1 MKMSEAPTHTKGAG
15 THVTEIAAGVRAVAF
30 FEALKGTLVLVAG
43 FGLLSLVH
51 RDLQD
56 LAERLVRHSHLDP
69 ASHYPRVFVEAASHV
84 NDSRLRSL
92 AALAFA
98 YSCVRFVE
106 AYGLWRM
113 RAWAEWFAIISGCVY
128 LPIELYELFERLT
141 LIRAGVLLLNAFI
154 VAYLL
159 YVRLSRTGRRAEEAI
174 HRTEAD
180 KKARKEKLK
189 TRTPHSE
196 EAREFLKD
204 E

>member
-1 MKMSEAPTHTKGAG
+1 MKMAEAQTHT
-15 THVTEIAAGVRAVAF
+15 TEVPPRVVTEIAAGVRAVAF
-30 FEALKGTLVLVAG
+30 FEALKGALVLVAG

-56 LAERLVRHSHLDP
+56 LAERLVSHSHLNP
-69 ASHYPRVFVEAASHV
+69 ASHYPRVFVEAAARTS
-84 NDSRLRSL
+84 DARLRTL

-113 RAWAEWFAIISGCVY
+113 RAWAEWFAIISGCIY
-128 LPIELYELFERLT
+128 LPIELYELFERAT
-141 LIRAGVLLLNAFI
+141 LIRAGVLVVNALI

-159 YVRLSRTGRRAEEAI
+159 YVRFSRTGHLAEEAI

-180 KKARKEKLK
+180 KKAEKQAKKEE
-189 TRTPHSE
+189 RTG
-196 EAREFLKD
+196 AL
-204 E
+204 

>member
-1 MKMSEAPTHTKGAG
+1 MKMAEAQTHTTEVPARV
-15 THVTEIAAGVRAVAF
+15 VTEIAAGVRAVAF
-30 FEALKGTLVLVAG
+30 FEALKGALVLVAG

-56 LAERLVRHSHLDP
+56 LAERLVSHSHLNP
-69 ASHYPRVFVEAASHV
+69 ASHYPRVFVEAAARTS
-84 NDSRLRSL
+84 DARLRTL

-113 RAWAEWFAIISGCVY
+113 RAWAEWFAIISGCIY
-128 LPIELYELFERLT
+128 LPAELYELVARPT
-141 LIRAGVLLLNAFI
+141 LIKAGVLVVNAFI

-159 YVRLSRTGRRAEEAI
+159 YVRFSRTGRVVEEAI

-180 KKARKEKLK
+180 KKALKEELK
-189 TRTPHSE
+189 AQKAH
-196 EAREFLKD
+196 
-204 E
+204 

>member
-1 MKMSEAPTHTKGAG
+1 MNTAEAQTHMPEPPPLV
-15 THVTEIAAGVRAVAF
+15 VTEIAAGVRVVAF

-56 LAERLVRHSHLDP
+56 LAERLVSHSHLNP
-69 ASHYPRVFVEAASHV
+69 ASHYPRVFVEAAARTS
-84 NDSRLRSL
+84 DARLRTL

-113 RAWAEWFAIISGCVY
+113 RAWAEWFAIISGCIY
-128 LPIELYELFERLT
+128 LPIELYELFERAT
-141 LIRAGVLLLNAFI
+141 LIRAGVLVVNALI

-159 YVRLSRTGRRAEEAI
+159 YVRFSRTGHLAEEAI

-180 KKARKEKLK
+180 KKAEKRAKKEELK
-189 TRTPHSE
+189 ARAHSTD
-196 EAREFLKD
+196 A
-204 E
+204 

>member
-1 MKMSEAPTHTKGAG
+1 MSEAQLHTTEPVK
-15 THVTEIAAGVRAVAF
+15 HVTEIAAGVRAIAF

-56 LAERLVRHSHLDP
+56 LAERLVRHSHLNP

-84 NDSRLRSL
+84 SDSRLRTL

-98 YSCVRFVE
+98 YSVVRFVE

-113 RAWAEWFAIISGCVY
+113 RAWAEWFAIISGCIY
-128 LPIELYELFERLT
+128 LPIEVYELFERAT
-141 LIRAGVLLLNAFI
+141 PIRAGVLLLNALI

-159 YVRLSRTGRRAEEAI
+159 YIRFSRTGRTVEEAI

-180 KKARKEKLK
+180 RKARKAEMKSH
-189 TRTPHSE
+189 TPRHGD
-196 EAREFLKD
+196 A
-204 E
+204 